1 MRMVTAMVMK
11 EWLKVR
17 WIFIGLAVLHGAA
30 LLITY
35 YDLLNTF
42 KIYKANE
49 VVIQFITF
57 EVVFYSKVKYV
68 SLLTGLG
75 IGIFQFFPELNQSRL
90 KLTLHLP
97 VKENRLIFQMAATG
111 AVLIIVLSV
120 FDTLILSL
128 ITLRFLPREFFDA
141 MVTTTLPWY
150 LGSLCSYFWV
160 MIVFVEPNWVK
171 RILMSTVG
179 LGIVSLFFEG
189 GGYAM
194 YALSMGHI
202 VLLTLF
208 SSVIIFLSA
217 FNFKRGIW

>member
-1 MRMVTAMVMK
+1 MK

-111 AVLIIVLSV
+111 QRKC
-120 FDTLILSL
+120 FDRSILKESEY
-128 ITLRFLPREFFDA
+128 RRSGRADA
-141 MVTTTLPWY
+141 WHPK
-150 LGSLCSYFWV
+150 
-160 MIVFVEPNWVK
+160 E
-171 RILMSTVG
+171 R
-179 LGIVSLFFEG
+179 
-189 GGYAM
+189 
-194 YALSMGHI
+194 
-202 VLLTLF
+202 
-208 SSVIIFLSA
+208 
-217 FNFKRGIW
+217 

>member
-1 MRMVTAMVMK
+1 MK

-17 WIFIGLAVLHGAA
+17 WVFIGLVVLHGAA
-30 LLITY
+30 LLVTY

-49 VVIQFITF
+49 VIIQFITF

-97 VKENRLIFQMAATG
+97 VKENKLIFQMAATG
-111 AVLIIVLSV
+111 AALLIVLSV
-120 FDTLILSL
+120 FDVCILSL
-128 ITLRFLPREFFDA
+128 ITLKFLPREFFDS

-160 MIVFVEPNWVK
+160 MIVFIEPGWVK
-171 RILMSTVG
+171 RILMAIVG
-179 LGIVSLFFEG
+179 IGIVSIFFEG

-194 YALSMGHI
+194 YAPSLLYIGVLTFLSGA
-202 VLLTLF
+202 
-208 SSVIIFLSA
+208 IIFLSA